1 MNNFRT
7 WLVEFSGVNSLWV
20 AELFLIVLVVLSV
33 GYILNK
39 IIDRLEERTSK
50 TKTVWDDALIE
61 ACRRPAIW

>member
-39 IIDRLEERTSK
+39 IIDRLE
-50 TKTVWDDALIE
+50 
-61 ACRRPAIW
+61 

>member
-61 ACRRPAIW
+61 A